1 MLHFE
6 GRIKDSL
13 GQLKAN
19 HPNIKA
25 VIMGTRLTDPYSS
38 MSSVIKVACLYK
50 ELCVLLTTR
59 WLMKLKFCLTPELPQ

>member
-1 MLHFE
+1 MSFSFRYHLEMLHFE

-13 GQLKAN
+13 EQMKVN

-38 MSSVIKVACLYK
+38 MSHALSIIGMLFWV
-50 ELCVLLTTR
+50 
-59 WLMKLKFCLTPELPQ
+59 